1 MGDISVLFVAIVR
14 NDDPAK
20 VIAASNCRSDLSKHN
35 RKEIESSIRREL
47 GKSTVSAGRP
57 TVATDPQAFLCSHEL
72 DLSTVGGRPWACVV
86 CATETYSDGNALAC
100 AKEIAQQLED
110 SMDTQQELEAWA
122 RSSKGGAS
130 GGLTK
135 KFTWLGG
142 IREKWDKEIK
152 TAEIQRDLALVKVRS
167 SHSVPRQSIRNY
179 SRPRRVGRAQGRLEE
194 NIEIQLD
201 SIESAAEL
209 RGQANQLQTAGNQF
223 KSSARS

>member
-20 VIAASNCRSDLSKHN
+20 VIAAENYRSDVSKHN

-47 GKSTVSAGRP
+47 GKSTAGAGRP
-57 TVATDPQAFLCSHEL
+57 TVAIDPPAFLCSHEL

-135 KFTWLGG
+135 KFKWLGG

-167 SHSVPRQSIRNY
+167 SCAVFRHSIQLHFI
-179 SRPRRVGRAQGRLEE
+179 VGRAQGLVNE
-194 NIEIQLD
+194 NIELQLGN
-201 SIESAAEL
+201 IESAAEL
-209 RGQANQLQTAGNQF
+209 QGQANQLQAAGNQF